1 MIKQPPLSLRVMV
14 LSEGHIAEFDTPNSL
29 LDDPTTIFS
38 SMMADAGLQGKAS
51 WFAATR
57 TTNVSYF
64 CYY

>member
-1 MIKQPPLSLRVMV
+1 MV